1 LPITDSCGS
10 WQGGPQ
16 WEDDSRNPLNAE
28 QIDEVGNWA
37 ASNPA
42 YELFCVQA
50 EVHHQRND
58 RSPSPDNTE
67 AQVPDISSE
76 AANDEDSDSLVNV
89 NLHLVSSA
97 RSKLILRLAFFS
109 RLAQK
114 AVWLKL
120 RLPTGKVTRCT
131 RPSLTTRTRTSWY
144 TTAVGQPT
152 WKGNGNLAHPS
163 TSVPHVV

>member
-1 LPITDSCGS
+1 MAHQFSCSFSLDSLPITDSCGS
-10 WQGGPQ
+10 WQGAPQ

-89 NLHLVSSA
+89 NFHLVYSA
-97 RSKLILRLAFFS
+97 RSKLILRLAFAGWHRRQFGRS
-109 RLAQK
+109 YGFRPGKLHAARGRL
-114 AVWLKL
+114 
-120 RLPTGKVTRCT
+120 
-131 RPSLTTRTRTSWY
+131 
-144 TTAVGQPT
+144 
-152 WKGNGNLAHPS
+152 
-163 TSVPHVV
+163 